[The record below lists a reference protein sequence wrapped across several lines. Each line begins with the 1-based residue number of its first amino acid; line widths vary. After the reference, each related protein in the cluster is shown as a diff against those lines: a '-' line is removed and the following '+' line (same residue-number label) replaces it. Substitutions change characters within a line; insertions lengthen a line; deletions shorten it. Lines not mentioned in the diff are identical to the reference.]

1 MKINQTAMMILL
13 ALLLIC
19 CAGMSIAIAVIN
31 NNNRQLRDDI
41 QEVYRDELKKR
52 REKSEK
58 AIHLLE
64 VQMKKRDD
72 QLKNE
77 KRIREE
83 LREELRILEREINT
97 VTDEIDNMG
106 SNDLLDELR
115 SICAAI
121 DAD

>member
-115 SICAAI
+115 SICAAL
-121 DAD
+121 DAN